1 MALQQGGADFL
12 EFILNDTRAAADR
25 VAITM
30 SLRVLLAPFAI
41 DFALADCIEGGAS
54 SKAAQQPCSISH
66 CPRVRAVRA
75 GDFCGSERCA
85 DHHVDGVR
93 EALERPKLRL
103 FLQVCGARIADIAS
117 AYSTSCISLSRF
129 HVNLCESMQ
138 FFTVFA

>member
-1 MALQQGGADFL
+1 MAPQQGGADFL
-12 EFILNDTRAAADR
+12 EFIFNDARAAADR
-25 VAITM
+25 LAITM

-103 FLQVCGARIADIAS
+103 FLQVCVGAHCRSHKRIRIHLHIL
-117 AYSTSCISLSRF
+117 ISFSRE
-129 HVNLCESMQ
+129 HLRIHAMY
-138 FFTVFA
+138 TTFA